1 MKSID
6 VFCHLMPPEY
16 AKACMAEAPGKSHMF
31 VRALNV
37 PSMSNSDARLEVLK
51 RFPGYKQIP
60 NIVSPP
66 VETFASPENAPR
78 LAALGNDEIK
88 RIVEADPDHY
98 EGFIAGIPFNNVQA
112 SVEEIKRVK
121 AMDARGIQI
130 YTHMNGE
137 AIDTEKYWPI
147 YEICEKLELPILIH
161 PVGGQM
167 VPEFPTENRS
177 KYELWFTI
185 GWPYQTTVAMMRL
198 AFSGIFEDFPNLK
211 IVTHHVGAMIPMLEG
226 RIENGLKMYGGR
238 TSSELREELTATKMK
253 GAPLDTFRKFYAD
266 TASFGSASAIRAGI
280 DFFGKDHILFATDMP
295 FDPEEGPGYI
305 ERTLHCIDNLELND
319 ADKAAILHGNA
330 ERLFHL

>member
-6 VFCHLMPPEY
+6 VFCHLMPPDY
-16 AKACMAEAPGKSHMF
+16 AKTCMEEAPHKSHMF

-37 PSMSNSDARLEVLK
+37 ATMADMDKRLEVLK

-66 VETFASPENAPR
+66 VETFAGPDKSPR

-88 RIVEADPDHY
+88 KIVEAHPECY
-98 EGFIAGIPFNNVQA
+98 EGFIAGIPFNNVAA

-121 AMDARGIQI
+121 DMGAKGIQI
-130 YTHMNGE
+130 YAHMNGE

-147 YEICEKLELPILIH
+147 YEICEKLDLPVLIH

-167 VPEFPTENRS
+167 VPEFPTETRS

-198 AFSGIFEDFPNLK
+198 AFSGVFEDFPNLK
-211 IVTHHVGAMIPMLEG
+211 IITHHVGAMIPMLEG
-226 RIENGLKMYGGR
+226 RIGNGLKMYGGR
-238 TSSELREELTATKMK
+238 TAPELREELTATRMK
-253 GAPLDTFRKFYAD
+253 GDPLDTFRKFYAD
-266 TASFGSASAIRAGI
+266 TASFGSASAIRAGL
-280 DFFGKDHILFATDMP
+280 DFFGRDHLLFATDMP
-295 FDPEEGPGYI
+295 FDPEQGPGYI
-305 ERTLHCIDNLELND
+305 DRTLKCIDQLNLDE